1 MMPIYKVEGIKKD
14 GLQKYKVRI
23 NYFSSDGTK
32 RQLTRVTFGSE
43 SARDLERELLN
54 KIKDQNEKPV
64 RGLTVQQLFDEYEI
78 AKKPEIRECTF
89 EKNKKEYRLYV
100 QPTMAKV
107 RIDKLT
113 VPMLQK
119 WKLTV
124 EEKGLALKT
133 KQYAYG
139 IFRAILNY
147 AVRMEYLSNNPLLK
161 VGNFKES
168 LSIKPDMK
176 FYTADEFR
184 IFISTARRLAEEQQV
199 KKNILIEWDYYVFFN
214 IAFYTGLRKGEIHAL
229 KWSDINGAFLYIRR
243 SITQKL
249 KGADRET
256 SVKNKSS
263 LRTIQ
268 MPLPLIRILEEHKK
282 RQMQLE
288 YFTDDFRVCGGERS
302 LRDTTISNKNMKYAK
317 LSGLDVIRIHD
328 YRHSHVSLLANE
340 GINIQEI
347 ARRLGHARVEM
358 TWNTYSHLY
367 PREEERAVEILNMVA

>member
-1 MMPIYKVEGIKKD
+1 MPIYKVEGIKKD